1 MTRTRRMLLGATA
14 GIALLAAGYSVPA
27 RAEIPV
33 IDTAALGEWIVS
45 LANELKA
52 YALQFQQYLTQVK
65 QYVGEELSWATQ
77 ASQYATQ
84 LQQYANEVQMFIN
97 FVHYPNLGMAM
108 ALLSSA
114 GLGNGLP
121 VNPYAVLGLVNG
133 FEYGQGG
140 LPEISGIM
148 SSLSGIVGRS
158 YATSHVSP
166 CVSIV
171 AAYIGSGSMG
181 ALDEGRWF
189 DTVPVRSSKSAWSH
203 GCCHRRGSPPVAAVS
218 AHGWDQRCDAGAL
231 AGRGPRLNLQ
241 VTRHGTGPRAA
252 RLEAVIA
259 TAAMNQAA
267 RSASKGEHW
276 RLSDRVGDLEAGRDW
291 RYLASPA
298 RRKARR

>member
-52 YALQFQQYLTQVK
+52 YALQLQQYLTQVK

-148 SSLSGIVGRS
+148 SSLSGMVGRS
-158 YATSHVSP
+158 YATSHVYTPTDGSWA
-166 CVSIV
+166 SQEIIARGNGIAGEQG
-171 AAYIGSGSMG
+171 AAQATYTDLRTHQA
-181 ALDEGRWF
+181 AL
-189 DTVPVRSSKSAWSH
+189 
-203 GCCHRRGSPPVAAVS
+203 
-218 AHGWDQRCDAGAL
+218 QAL
-231 AGRGPRLNLQ
+231 RDHL
-241 VTRHGTGPRAA
+241 
-252 RLEAVIA
+252 A
-259 TAAMNQAA
+259 TANSPKDVQDTQAQIELETTWTTNEAAQLAAISATYAAQSDSVVQRDNEKLAMDIETFVQ
-267 RSASKGEHW
+267 S
-276 RLSDRVGDLEAGRDW
+276 
-291 RYLASPA
+291 SPTPVP
-298 RRKARR
+298 